1 MKAEKKHY
9 TKSKLTSLYVILLAK
24 QQQQQQKQCLEES
37 DFVYVGNTMQY
48 ID

>member
-1 MKAEKKHY
+1 MRAEKKHY

-24 QQQQQQKQCLEES
+24 KKQCLEES